1 MEWDILLDA
10 EFAEWLDGLDE
21 RERGEILAHVGLL
34 RERGPQLG
42 RPQVDTVKGSEYSNM
57 KELRVQIA
65 GHPWRVLFAFDLER
79 SAILLVGGNNQG
91 DKRWYK
97 THIPIADERFRRH
110 LKSLEEEV

>member
-1 MEWDILLDA
+1 MVTMEWDVLLDA

-42 RPQVDTVKGSEYSNM
+42 RPHVDTVKGSKYSNM

-65 GHPWRVLFAFDLER
+65 GDPLAGIVCFRPRAFGDLAR
-79 SAILLVGGNNQG
+79 
-91 DKRWYK
+91 RWEQ
-97 THIPIADERFRRH
+97 ARR
-110 LKSLEEEV
+110 